1 MYKIIIKVLLLFI
14 ILYIDTNIIE
24 NIVSSFGQV
33 IFYYRY
39 ILASYG
45 ICNNEI
51 TQDTWI
57 YLSNLRTVYIY
68 YYCYLY
74 LFTIYRLKNYN
85 QN

>member
-1 MYKIIIKVLLLFI
+1 MLFI
-14 ILYIDTNIIE
+14 YNIDTDIIE
-24 NIVSSFGQV
+24 NIVNSFGQM

-57 YLSNLRTVYIY
+57 YLSNLKTVYIY
-68 YYCYLY
+68 
-74 LFTIYRLKNYN
+74 IYIINK
-85 QN
+85 